1 MGVLGFINEMTLKYR
16 GGVYGAVDVMYR
28 REKYRKRP
36 NASDRYLQTVIGAY
50 ECCAERSK
58 INEKEKMFAIKQIT
72 QEVGRDDFLVLPR
85 VVISLTNRCS
95 LRCRD
100 CNALIPC
107 VKEKYD
113 RPVIDQIKDIEK
125 LLEVA
130 DRICSLE
137 LIGGEPFLY
146 QRIDTIIEFC
156 LKSPKIDQLEIT
168 TNGTIMPSEQVMD
181 RIRNDKCF
189 VIFSDYG
196 DINKKSGEIQKK
208 LISEGIHV
216 IDLKNDKWYNAGGVA
231 KRGKSIKRI
240 RYEFTMCDCKDV
252 CRTLYKGKLYVCG
265 RAPILH
271 ELKKISNDTDFLDL
285 DDLSKNTIE
294 AKKQLKIYFMSDIA
308 ESCDFCDYSSDR
320 VRYVPSGIQL

>member
-1 MGVLGFINEMTLKYR
+1 MGIVGFINEMTLRYG
-16 GGVYGAVDVMYR
+16 GGVYGAADILYR

-50 ECCAERSK
+50 ESCAGRSK
-58 INEKEKMFAIKQIT
+58 ISEKEKTRAIKQLR
-72 QEVGRDDFLVLPR
+72 QEAGRDDFLVLPR

-107 VKEKYD
+107 AIEKYD
-113 RPVIDQIKDIEK
+113 RPVIDQLKDIEK
-125 LLEVA
+125 LLDVA
-130 DRICSLE
+130 DRICSVE

-146 QRIDTIIEFC
+146 QRLDTIIEVC
-156 LKSPKIDQLEIT
+156 LESPKIDQLEIT
-168 TNGTIMPSEQVMD
+168 TNGTIMPSKEVME
-181 RIRNDKCF
+181 RIKNDKCF

-196 DINKKSGEIQKK
+196 DVNKKSSEIQNK
-208 LISEGIHV
+208 LIGEGIHV
-216 IDLKNDKWYNAGGVA
+216 IDLKNDKWYNAGGIE
-231 KRGKSIKRI
+231 KRGKSINRI

-271 ELKKISNDTDFLDL
+271 ELGKISNNTDFFDL
-285 DDLSKNTIE
+285 DELSKNTVQ
-294 AKKQLKIYFMSDIA
+294 AKKQLKNYFMSDIA

-320 VRYVPSGIQL
+320 VRYVSSGIQL